1 MLVSVQNL
9 YHETQ
14 CETLKQRRTAHKLM
28 QFHKMA
34 YETNPPHCQ
43 SIQQAHYYTTRQYLN
58 IRLVLC
64 KIKRLYFSFCPLQLS
79 SGMNCPMMSNKIFP
93 NLISNI
99 VLTKIQIRNTPP
111 HVVTG
116 SRSEQTLHTRLR
128 LNWSL
133 FNAHLYLRNIINNP
147 HSLCGYFLRLN
158 IEFSIF

>member
-43 SIQQAHYYTTRQYLN
+43 SIQQAHYYTARQYLN

-64 KIKRLYFSFCPLQLS
+64 KTKRLILFFSPSTVQLW
-79 SGMNCPMMSNKIFP
+79 NELSNLSTFII
-93 NLISNI
+93 NQN
-99 VLTKIQIRNTPP
+99 TIRNIPP

-128 LNWSL
+128 LN
-133 FNAHLYLRNIINNP
+133 
-147 HSLCGYFLRLN
+147 
-158 IEFSIF
+158 